1 MLILAELNVASFT
14 FMGAV
19 LLISG
24 ILLFQSNRYFSRQTK
39 RRSFSETLHEPKKE
53 SESVRA
59 LPHEGER
66 WEVQMRELAREL
78 SARLDSKMGALEQ
91 LIVEADRAAAR
102 LEQASSV
109 ARHGQQGEASG
120 IDVSELAVGAAAGT
134 PARAGAASGYQERYE
149 EIYLLSDYG
158 YPPEE
163 IAHRV
168 GSPVG
173 EVELIL
179 GLRKKRV

>member
-1 MLILAELNVASFT
+1 MLILAELNTATLT

-39 RRSFSETLHEPKKE
+39 RRSLSETLHEPKAAPDP
-53 SESVRA
+53 VRS
-59 LPHEGER
+59 LPHEGQR

-91 LIVEADRAAAR
+91 LISEADRAAAR
-102 LEQASSV
+102 LEQASRI
-109 ARHGQQGEASG
+109 ARHEPQAESPR
-120 IDVSELAVGAAAGT
+120 IDVAELAGGAAS
-134 PARAGAASGYQERYE
+134 AASPREGSPSGYQERYE

-158 YPPEE
+158 YPAEE

-168 GSPVG
+168 GSPIG

-179 GLRKKRV
+179 GLRKKR

>member
-1 MLILAELNVASFT
+1 MLILAELNTATLT

-39 RRSFSETLHEPKKE
+39 RRSLSETLHEPKAAPDP
-53 SESVRA
+53 VRS
-59 LPHEGER
+59 LPHEGQR

-91 LIVEADRAAAR
+91 LISEADRAAAR
-102 LEQASSV
+102 LEQALRA
-109 ARHGQQGEASG
+109 ARQEAAGEKR
-120 IDVSELAVGAAAGT
+120 IDIAELAVAQAPATSPQPGA
-134 PARAGAASGYQERYE
+134 PSGYQERYE

-158 YPPEE
+158 YPAEE

-179 GLRKKRV
+179 GLRKKR